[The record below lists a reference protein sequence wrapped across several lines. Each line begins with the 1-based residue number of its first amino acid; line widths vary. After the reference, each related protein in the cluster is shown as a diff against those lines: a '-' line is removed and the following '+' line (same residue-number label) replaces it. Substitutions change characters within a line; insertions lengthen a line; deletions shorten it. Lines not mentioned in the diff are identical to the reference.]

1 MLTRDGV
8 LGLKNEPIGSM
19 KSWKTLNRSEICH
32 PNSFLKVELHCVELP
47 GGRRIQD
54 WPWVI
59 TPDFAVM
66 VVRDQEGNYL
76 CFRQTK
82 YAVEGATLAPVGG
95 FLEPGEDP
103 LSGAQRELMEETGYS
118 AAHWMSLG
126 NYPVDA
132 NRGCGVAHLFVA
144 WDACKKGERGE
155 GDLEEQ
161 ELVLL
166 AHQEMADALMTGQFK
181 ALPWAAVVAM
191 GLRYLET
198 RL

>member
-1 MLTRDGV
+1 
-8 LGLKNEPIGSM
+8 M
-19 KSWKTLNRSEICH
+19 KLWKTLSRREICH
-32 PNSFLKVELHCVELP
+32 PNSFLKVELRCVQLP
-47 GGRRIQD
+47 GGKRIED
-54 WPWVI
+54 WPYVV
-59 TPDFAVM
+59 TPDYAVM
-66 VVRDQEGNYL
+66 VVRDGEGKFL

-82 YAVEGATLAPVGG
+82 YAVEGTTLAPVGG

-103 LSGAQRELMEETGYS
+103 QTGARRELLEETGYT
-118 AAHWMSLG
+118 AAHWKSLG

-144 WDACKKGERGE
+144 WGACKTAERGE

-161 ELVLL
+161 ELVFLT
-166 AHQEMADALMTGQFK
+166 HDEMAQALMEGQFK

-198 RL
+198 QA

>member
-1 MLTRDGV
+1 
-8 LGLKNEPIGSM
+8 M
-19 KSWKTLNRSEICH
+19 KPWKTLGRQEICH
-32 PNSFLKVELHCVELP
+32 PNPFLKVELHSVELP
-47 GGRRIQD
+47 GGRRIED

-59 TPDFAVM
+59 TPEFAVM
-66 VVRDQEGNYL
+66 LVRDTEGWFL

-82 YAVEGATLAPVGG
+82 YAVEGTTLAPVGG

-103 LSGAQRELMEETGYS
+103 LAGAQRELMEETGYT
-118 AAHWMSLG
+118 AGKWKSLG
-126 NYPVDA
+126 KYPVDA

-144 WDACKKGERGE
+144 WDAEKSGESGE

-166 AHQEMADALMTGQFK
+166 THEQMSDALVDGQFK
-181 ALPWAAVVAM
+181 ALPWIAVVAL

-198 RL
+198 HS